1 MIPRTRYE
9 KFQHHGSVER
19 VQGHESIK
27 DCADVLFGIKHHNDS
42 QNKRGEVPT
51 PCKCGEVP
59 MPCKRKKN
67 VLISFWVSSTEMSP
81 RIGEEKFLHRRSVQ
95 RVLRR
100 ESIKDCASPLLGI
113 KHHNDS

>member
-1 MIPRTRYE
+1 M
-9 KFQHHGSVER
+9 
-19 VQGHESIK
+19 
-27 DCADVLFGIKHHNDS
+27 
-42 QNKRGEVPT
+42 
-51 PCKCGEVP
+51 
-59 MPCKRKKN
+59 
-67 VLISFWVSSTEMSP
+67 LISFWVSSTEMSP